1 MENEDLKNRAT
12 LADISLLIE
21 QVRVLG
27 HKVDQLLQVLEINH
41 QHEQLFGDWISEHD
55 LIIQANLSRGTLLNL
70 KKRGLL
76 TTSSIAGK
84 ANYYKMSQIRE
95 LLNENEKNR

>member
-1 MENEDLKNRAT
+1 MDKEDLTNKTT
-12 LADISLLIE
+12 LVDMGFLIE
-21 QVRVLG
+21 QVRVLEC
-27 HKVDQLLQVLEINH
+27 KVDQLLLALTSKNQ
-41 QHEQLFGDWISEHD
+41 QDQLFGEWISEHD
-55 LIIQANLSRGTLLNL
+55 LIQQANLSRGTLLNL